1 MKKTFCTLMAF
12 LMFFACALPAAADN
26 YEAPNTEKE
35 LKLEYMEFY
44 ENQEYYKTL
53 AKNEGYRLVI
63 SVGKEYE
70 DLETARLEAEAQEID
85 ELVPGT
91 MARGTEVPT
100 KKYNVAKKQY
110 NLAGLAVQS
119 TLYTQ
124 KNVYGATY
132 YEMSIHNRYKETS
145 KLMLKVTTNGYTK
158 SGDTDFYVNP
168 GETVIQYGRT
178 HYTSELVYLKF
189 RAPVSVEGYIK
200 NAE

>member
-1 MKKTFCTLMAF
+1 MV
-12 LMFFACALPAAADN
+12 FACALPAAADN

-100 KKYNVAKKQY
+100 KKYNVAKNSIILLVLLFK
-110 NLAGLAVQS
+110 AHFIHRKMFMGLPI
-119 TLYTQ
+119 
-124 KNVYGATY
+124 
-132 YEMSIHNRYKETS
+132 MR
-145 KLMLKVTTNGYTK
+145 
-158 SGDTDFYVNP
+158 
-168 GETVIQYGRT
+168 
-178 HYTSELVYLKF
+178 
-189 RAPVSVEGYIK
+189 
-200 NAE
+200 